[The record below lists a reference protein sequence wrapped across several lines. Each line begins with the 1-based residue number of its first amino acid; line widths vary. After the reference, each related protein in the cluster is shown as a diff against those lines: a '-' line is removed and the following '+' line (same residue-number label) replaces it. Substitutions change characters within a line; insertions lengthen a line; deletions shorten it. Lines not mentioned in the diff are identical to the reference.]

1 MCHITHSAGNNL
13 ASRHLYGS
21 GDRLGSEFEV
31 IFFFLQTYM
40 PKKSFFTLRL
50 WVGIRS
56 QLLAQVHPCS
66 FFLQINSGAN
76 VLPSLL
82 FSCSAAAAA
91 AVSLHSWHTWGHHPY
106 GMQAYWQ
113 LWWHRKAHFC
123 RRQHD
128 YGEGEGEVEQM
139 CFNTSFFVFI
149 TVP

>member
-1 MCHITHSAGNNL
+1 MCHITHSAGSNL

-21 GDRLGSEFEV
+21 GDRLGSQFEV
-31 IFFFLQTYM
+31 IF
-40 PKKSFFTLRL
+40 SFYKPICQKNPFSP

-66 FFLQINSGAN
+66 FFLQVKSGAN
-76 VLPSLL
+76 ALPSLL
-82 FSCSAAAAA
+82 FSCSAAAA
-91 AVSLHSWHTWGHHPY
+91 VPLHSWHTWGHHPY

-128 YGEGEGEVEQM
+128 YGEGGEAEQM